1 MISNIKINN
10 SDFKYSITL
19 LIILF
24 VNILLCGYTLISF
37 TYSTIAI
44 LTNIVYLLA
53 SVVLIANIN
62 NNKILNYLFHS
73 LNILQIFVC
82 WHCNDNIDINL
93 QIHKLVLL
101 LSLLILNFCKMEY
114 DRQNDLI
121 NNYEDSIFD
130 IDSDEEDE
138 KLSTII

>member
-37 TYSTIAI
+37 TYSTTAI

-62 NNKILNYLFHS
+62 NNKILNHLFHS